1 MIYACISIII
11 YLPGEMN
18 RPEYTPRQEA
28 KGMKEIMTKP
38 EILTVMYS
46 LEALLETGNK
56 DKALEVIKRVID
68 QVEEK
73 KDKK

>member
-1 MIYACISIII
+1 
-11 YLPGEMN
+11 
-18 RPEYTPRQEA
+18 
-28 KGMKEIMTKP
+28 MKEIMTKP